1 MSDLLALAMAGLIGI
16 GAVLLI
22 IYTTHTIR
30 ETARVHSDLRQA
42 TRRLHQA
49 ADRAEARL
57 RDVTGDE

>member
-1 MSDLLALAMAGLIGI
+1 MSDLLALAMAGLI
-16 GAVLLI
+16 
-22 IYTTHTIR
+22 THTIR